1 MAQEVYMDIP
11 AVETMGKRFKT
22 FGDILENIAKILKA
36 TITILKATA
45 LFGLVGNYALAAYL
59 ERIEPK
65 VRKMAAKMDE
75 LSGDI
80 NGAIRSYRDGD
91 NSGSQRFAG

>member
-11 AVETMGKRFKT
+11 AVENMGKRFKA

-80 NGAIRSYRDGD
+80 SGAVKAYRDGD
-91 NSGSQRFAG
+91 LSGSQRFAG

>member
-1 MAQEVYMDIP
+1 MAQEVFMDIP
-11 AVETMGKRFKT
+11 RVEAMGKRFKS
-22 FGDILENIAKILKA
+22 FGDVLETIAKVLKA

-45 LFGLVGNYALAAYL
+45 LFGLVGNFALAAYL

-80 NGAIRSYRDGD
+80 SGAIRAYRDGD
-91 NSGSQRFAG
+91 TSGSQRFAG

>member
-1 MAQEVYMDIP
+1 MATEVYMDIP
-11 AVETMGKRFKT
+11 QVEAMGKRFKT
-22 FGDILENIAKILKA
+22 FGDVLENIAKILKA

-45 LFGLVGNYALAAYL
+45 LFGLVGNFALAAYL

-75 LSGDI
+75 LSNDV
-80 NGAIRSYRDGD
+80 NGAIRAYRDGD